1 MVGWKGGMVGRL
13 LQKRVK
19 GVPVLI
25 EQGIMETSSL
35 SLGSD
40 HWLLVSLFAIL
51 IYHYGCLALLMHT

>member
-1 MVGWKGGMVGRL
+1 MVGLKGGMVGRL

-35 SLGSD
+35 T
-40 HWLLVSLFAIL
+40 
-51 IYHYGCLALLMHT
+51 GCLCLSLQF